1 MLNGKK
7 AFCEFMGTF
16 YFILTISLASSYAGP
31 FAPLAIGFMPMAQ
44 VFCFG
49 YISGGHFNP
58 AVTLG
63 VVLIGQ
69 LKKRRAGFYLLSQ
82 VLASV
87 AAALVG
93 WGLQDYPDNLHPP
106 SPQLDDAGERQY
118 ARAFFSELIY
128 TSCLVSVVLHVACSR
143 QRDNQHYGLAIGM
156 TVLASAF
163 AAGPIS
169 GGGFNPAV
177 ATSLH
182 LEKCFSGDC
191 SLFQFIWIYWVAPLL
206 GAGAAAFLFI
216 VVTHLE
222 TEEKGVYVREQDE
235 TAKTTVQTKDSPPSK
250 IASLEV
256 SDIAPVPLE

>member
-1 MLNGKK
+1 MMLKGKK

-16 YFILTISLASSYAGP
+16 YFVLTVSLASSYAGP
-31 FAPLAIGFMPMAQ
+31 FAPLAIGFMLMAQ

-69 LKKRRAGFYLLSQ
+69 LKTRRAGFYFLAQ
-82 VLASV
+82 ILASV

-93 WGLQDYPDNLHPP
+93 WGLQDQPAILHPP
-106 SPQLDDAGERQY
+106 VPEFSPEGVREY
-118 ARAFFSELIY
+118 ARAFFGELIY

-177 ATSLH
+177 ASCLH
-182 LEKCFSGDC
+182 LQKCFSGDC
-191 SLFQFIWIYWVAPLL
+191 SQFEFIWIYWSAPLL
-206 GAGAAAFLFI
+206 GAGLAAFLFK

-222 TEEKGVYVREQDE
+222 TEERGVYIREQDNE
-235 TAKTTVQTKDSPPSK
+235 TRTTTAEASKGVDLSQTTHTEHVR
-250 IASLEV
+250 LE
-256 SDIAPVPLE
+256 

>member
-1 MLNGKK
+1 MMLKGKK

-16 YFILTISLASSYAGP
+16 YFVLTVSLASSNVGP
-31 FAPLAIGFMPMAQ
+31 FAPLAIGFMLMAQ

-69 LKKRRAGFYLLSQ
+69 LKRRRAGFYLLAQ
-82 VLASV
+82 VLASL

-93 WGLQDYPDNLHPP
+93 WGLQDAPGDLHPP
-106 SPQLDDAGERQY
+106 APELSPITGEPDI

-163 AAGPIS
+163 AVGGIS
-169 GGGFNPAV
+169 GGGFNPSV
-177 ATSLH
+177 ATCLH

-191 SLFQFIWIYWVAPLL
+191 SVIKFIWIYWIAPLL
-206 GAGAAAFLFI
+206 GAALAAFLFM
-216 VVTHLE
+216 VVTHLA
-222 TEEKGVYVREQDE
+222 TEEKGVYVREQTDDG
-235 TAKTTVQTKDSPPSK
+235 TKTTDDATKGMDVELSQTTTK
-250 IASLEV
+250 
-256 SDIAPVPLE
+256 PVE

>member
-1 MLNGKK
+1 MVLKGKK

-16 YFILTISLASSYAGP
+16 YFILTISLSSSYAGP
-31 FAPLAIGFMPMAQ
+31 FAPLAIGFMLMAQ

-82 VLASV
+82 MLAAV

-93 WGLQDYPDNLHPP
+93 WGLQDRMESLKPP
-106 SPQLDDAGERQY
+106 TPQLSTSGEVEY
-118 ARAFFSELIY
+118 ARAFFAELIY

-182 LEKCFSGDC
+182 LEKCFSGNC
-191 SLFQFIWIYWVAPLL
+191 ELFKYIWIYWIAPLL
-206 GAGAAAFLFI
+206 GAVAAAFLFM

-222 TEEKGVYVREQDE
+222 TEEKGVYLREQE
-235 TAKTTVQTKDSPPSK
+235 ESSQSTNTLSAVTAAEVRADSGQME
-250 IASLEV
+250 LR
-256 SDIAPVPLE
+256 